1 MPLSPTDLIQ
11 SFRLRF
17 WRESLEEGTGA
28 WRGDVWHE
36 QQAPEQKATVVVSP
50 EAAFDLV
57 RRALQRSPPPHPAGF
72 HVAERDGR
80 RHAVR
85 YDIGGGAEAAGRA
98 ALDLAKTPEN
108 ATMTAARAIGGG
120 MASWTRHSI
129 SPIRR
134 LLILS
139 PELASFRRRGFAAA
153 DRSKQT
159 ALELIGRTFI
169 GGYNAAVAGGI
180 EDVLRHVAAVAHTE
194 RGFAAEGATM
204 AAAVIDA
211 VRLRRSLLPTF
222 IDAFRHDF
230 TYLAHV
236 GAGWSLAR
244 VPWRSRQVFAG
255 LAPIHCWLAFEGL
268 GFHDTDFDH
277 RRVLRGWRRK
287 SSGYPARAYDQGVGR
302 ALWFVAGGSAA
313 DAVNLIAAFREE
325 RRRDLWS
332 GLGLAMAYAGPTNG
346 EEVVSAFRSAG
357 TNGIHYAQGIAFAC
371 EARAAAGYVPA
382 HTSFAADAVWGADA
396 EILSALVRDR
406 RAQLPPA
413 DGDVPRYEL
422 WRQAIAADFRRSA
435 GVPS

>member
-180 EDVLRHVAAVAHTE
+180 EDVLRHVAAGAPTE
-194 RGFAAEGATM
+194 RGFGSEGAAM
-204 AAAVIDA
+204 AAGVARA
-211 VRLRRSLLPTF
+211 GARPAGVR
-222 IDAFRHDF
+222 
-230 TYLAHV
+230 
-236 GAGWSLAR
+236 GA
-244 VPWRSRQVFAG
+244 
-255 LAPIHCWLAFEGL
+255 
-268 GFHDTDFDH
+268 
-277 RRVLRGWRRK
+277 RRVGRGR
-287 SSGYPARAYDQGVGR
+287 
-302 ALWFVAGGSAA
+302 
-313 DAVNLIAAFREE
+313 
-325 RRRDLWS
+325 
-332 GLGLAMAYAGPTNG
+332 
-346 EEVVSAFRSAG
+346 
-357 TNGIHYAQGIAFAC
+357 
-371 EARAAAGYVPA
+371 
-382 HTSFAADAVWGADA
+382 
-396 EILSALVRDR
+396 RDR
-406 RAQLPPA
+406 RRAVAPITPA
-413 DGDVPRYEL
+413 DLYRRVPTRL
-422 WRQAIAADFRRSA
+422 HISGACRCRLVARARAMAQPASLCGTRSDPLLAGLRRTGLPRHLLRSS
-435 GVPS
+435 PSPARLA